1 MHVSRCS
8 LKFWIVDNESWIS
21 FPRIL
26 ARSSISDTPAGCN
39 SQIEFQIAKL
49 KLQIW
54 KAKVQVWTTNPAGID
69 FHVDSMNRVAAMSHC
84 SLSRKIKQNRFA
96 NTRFHGSLV
105 STYNALT
112 SVFVPP
118 SFLCYDSPTREIN
131 RNGFEYLR
139 NPLFVFA
146 FEIQGTR
153 SRKW

>member
-26 ARSSISDTPAGCN
+26 TRSSISDTPAGCN

-54 KAKVQVWTTNPAGID
+54 KTKVQVWTTNPAGID
-69 FHVDSMNRVAAMSHC
+69 FHVDSMNRVAMSHC

-105 STYNALT
+105 STYNALS
-112 SVFVPP
+112 SVFVHQ
-118 SFLCYDSPTREIN
+118 
-131 RNGFEYLR
+131 
-139 NPLFVFA
+139 VFFA
-146 FEIQGTR
+146 MAQQQE
-153 SRKW
+153 K

>member
-1 MHVSRCS
+1 MFV

-54 KAKVQVWTTNPAGID
+54 KTKVQVWTTNPAGID

-105 STYNALT
+105 STYNAPHLGFSST
-112 SVFVPP
+112 QVF
-118 SFLCYDSPTREIN
+118 
-131 RNGFEYLR
+131 
-139 NPLFVFA
+139 FA
-146 FEIQGTR
+146 MAHQQE
-153 SRKW
+153 K